1 VVAERRG
8 EIQLLL
14 TNVIMPQMPGREV
27 ALHAQSL
34 SPGIRVLFV
43 SGYAH
48 TVLGTQGTID
58 TDVALMET
66 PFSEAQLL
74 AMEREVLD
82 SDA

>member
-1 VVAERRG
+1 
-8 EIQLLL
+8 
-14 TNVIMPQMPGREV
+14 MPQMPGREV

-58 TDVALMET
+58 TDAALLEK

-74 AMEREVLD
+74 AIVREVLD